1 METIEKLV
9 LYVSQVLNGIALAD
23 SVVGMFSAGFDVF
36 WTILRITGGL
46 GLFAFYLFM
55 GLVIDR
61 IPELATRA
69 GISFLTAT
77 IVLSV
82 ILLVGYITVP
92 DPDLTAS
99 NGFEVYGAPFI
110 VHLLASVVLDRI
122 TRYNQ

>member
-1 METIEKLV
+1 LETIEKLV

-23 SVVGMFSAGFDVF
+23 SVVGMFSSGFDVF

-46 GLFAFYLFM
+46 GLFTFYLFM

-99 NGFEVYGAPFI
+99 NGFELYGAPFI

-122 TRYNQ
+122 TR